1 MASDGTSSLATSPRH
16 ISSPH
21 LATSRHISPHL
32 LSRRVD
38 QFGDISKEIERRRV
52 AWVKET
58 LGKDDYQFGDLTKKA
73 LASFTGKDEYEF
85 GDVTKRLGQML
96 FGNKQVPKKKD

>member
-1 MASDGTSSLATSPRH
+1 MASDGTSSLATSRH
-16 ISSPH
+16 ISSPN

-52 AWVKET
+52 AWVKEA

>member
-1 MASDGTSSLATSPRH
+1 MAPRVSPHLATSPLH
-16 ISSPH
+16 ISPH

>member
-1 MASDGTSSLATSPRH
+1 
-16 ISSPH
+16 
-21 LATSRHISPHL
+21 
-32 LSRRVD
+32 
-38 QFGDISKEIERRRV
+38 V

>member
-1 MASDGTSSLATSPRH
+1 MAVGGLGWPLMAPRVSPR
-16 ISSPH
+16 
-21 LATSRHISPHL
+21 L
-32 LSRRVD
+32 LSRRID
-38 QFGDISKEIERRRV
+38 QFGDISIEIERRRV

-73 LASFTGKDEYEF
+73 LASFTGKDDYEF